1 MSTQSAAER
10 PPVLIRSAQDV
21 TELVNSGAARGSHA
35 KMIVLLALGGIFLD
49 AYDLTSLAYGITDIK
64 QQFGLTSVGAGA
76 VTASISVGAILGAWF
91 GGVLVD
97 RLGRYRVFMA
107 DMLFFVIS
115 ALGCAL
121 APNAE
126 VLIFF
131 RFLMGF
137 GVGMDIPVAMA
148 FLAEFSRLRGKGS
161 KGARTASWSTAWYV
175 ATSGCYVVIMA
186 LYFLLPEAHHGLL
199 WRFTVGFGAVP
210 ALVILLVRN
219 KYMNESPSWAADN
232 GDLRRAAEILT
243 RSYGVN
249 ATVAEDAQVPEK
261 PERKGL
267 PEVKRLFERRYR
279 ARTFQA
285 LTIGL
290 AQTFGYNAVA
300 YGLPVIIASILAQGA
315 LNTISASLVLNLV
328 FAVTGGVLGI
338 RLANRVGA
346 WKLTFVGFS
355 VQLASLVALALI
367 GKPDGTAYVLFAIA
381 ALGAFMFAQ
390 ASGPGAHF
398 MSFASL
404 SYPTSMRGTGL
415 GFNQGTLRVGSTLAL
430 FFFPVLSTALA
441 SGVFWVIA
449 LAPLMGLIALIA
461 KRWEPVG
468 YDADAAEAESERAQ
482 VSRASSTPRRPA

>member
-1 MSTQSAAER
+1 MSTQSAAE
-10 PPVLIRSAQDV
+10 PVVIRSAQDV
-21 TELVNSGAARGSHA
+21 GDLVNSGAARGSHA
-35 KMIVLLALGGIFLD
+35 KLIVLLALGGIFLD

-64 QQFGLTSVGAGA
+64 QQFELTSVGAGA

-107 DMLFFVIS
+107 DMLFFVVS

-126 VLIFF
+126 VLILF
-131 RFLMGF
+131 RFLMGI

-161 KGARTASWSTAWYV
+161 KGSRTASWSTAWYV

-186 LYFLLPEAHHGLL
+186 LYFLLPEAQHGLL

-219 KYMNESPSWAADN
+219 KYMNESPSWAAN
-232 GDLRRAAEILT
+232 QGDLHRAAEILT
-243 RSYGVN
+243 RSYGVR
-249 ATVAEDAQVPEK
+249 AVVAEDAEAVR
-261 PERKGL
+261 PERDRPGL
-267 PEVKRLFERRYR
+267 AEFARLFRSRYR

-300 YGLPVIIASILAQGA
+300 YGLPVIIASILAQGD

-328 FAVTGGVLGI
+328 FAVTGGLLGM
-338 RLANRVGA
+338 RLANAVGA
-346 WKLTFVGFS
+346 WKLTFGGFA
-355 VQLASLVALALI
+355 VQLAALVVLALV
-367 GKPDGTAYVLFAIA
+367 GRPEGTAYVLFAIF

-390 ASGPGAHF
+390 AAGPGAHF

-404 SYPTSMRGTGL
+404 SYPTTMRGTGL

-430 FFFPVLSTALA
+430 FFFPVLSSALA

-449 LAPLMGLIALIA
+449 VAPLMGLVALLA

-468 YDADAAEAESERAQ
+468 HDADALEAEWQQAKAA
-482 VSRASSTPRRPA
+482 V

>member
-1 MSTQSAAER
+1 MSTPSTAER
-10 PPVLIRSAQDV
+10 PPVIIRSAQDV
-21 TELVNSGAARGSHA
+21 SDLVNSGAARGSHA
-35 KMIVLLALGGIFLD
+35 KLIVLLALGGIFLD

-64 QQFGLTSVGAGA
+64 EQFGLTSVGAGA

-107 DMLFFVIS
+107 DMLFFVVS

-126 VLIFF
+126 VLILF
-131 RFLMGF
+131 RFLMGI

-148 FLAEFSRLRGKGS
+148 FLAEFSRLRGRGS
-161 KGARTASWSTAWYV
+161 KGSRTASWSTAWYV

-186 LYFLLPEAHHGLL
+186 LYFLLPEDQHGLL

-219 KYMNESPSWAADN
+219 KYMNESPSWAAN
-232 GDLRRAAEILT
+232 QGDLHRAAEILNS
-243 RSYGVN
+243 SYGVR
-249 ATVAEDAQVPEK
+249 AEVADDAEVAEQK
-261 PERKGL
+261 PERPGL
-267 PEVKRLFERRYR
+267 AEFARLFQPRYR

-300 YGLPVIIASILAQGA
+300 YGLPVIIASILAQGD
-315 LNTISASLVLNLV
+315 LNTIGASLVLNLV
-328 FAVTGGVLGI
+328 FAVTGGLLGI
-338 RLANRVGA
+338 RLANNVGA
-346 WKLTFVGFS
+346 WKLTFAGFS
-355 VQLASLVALALI
+355 VQLVSLVALALI
-367 GKPDGTAYVLFAIA
+367 GQPSGTAYVLFAVA

-390 ASGPGAHF
+390 AAGPGAHF

-404 SYPTSMRGTGL
+404 SYPTSMRGTGI

-449 LAPLMGLIALIA
+449 LAPLMGLVALVA

-468 YDADAAEAESERAQ
+468 HDADGLEAQWQQEKAA
-482 VSRASSTPRRPA
+482 V